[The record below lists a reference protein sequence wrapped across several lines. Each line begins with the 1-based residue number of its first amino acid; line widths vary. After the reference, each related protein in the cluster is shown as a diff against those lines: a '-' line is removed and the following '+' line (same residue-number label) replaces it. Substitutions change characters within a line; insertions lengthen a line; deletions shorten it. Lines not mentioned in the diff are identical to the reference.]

1 MKKANGDPKR
11 PRSRPAALAKVFVAG
26 YKSFAG
32 AAEIEI
38 RPLTIL
44 AGANSSG
51 KSSIMQPLLL
61 MKQTLEAPYD
71 PGGLK
76 IDGPHVRLTD
86 AEQMFWNVGTT
97 DTAGHILVG
106 FELEDGLRVEQS
118 LGRGMPGEVSV
129 GPSSLTARPTDRPR
143 FRLFGGM
150 SQKEILAGIP
160 ELGGH
165 RLNREPL
172 QWEVALRRGFLTVT
186 EVGTQTRP
194 ESPLWMIPGGDDLL
208 TAIRS
213 VIHLPGLRGNPERS
227 YPVTAVGPAFP
238 GPFEAYTASVLLHWQ
253 RQKEHDKLA
262 TLIEQA
268 TRLGLATHIE
278 PRQQQT
284 SSVEV
289 RVSRI
294 ARPAKGGAT
303 DLVNIADVGF
313 GVSQTLPVLVAL
325 QAALPGQ
332 LVYIEQPEIHLH
344 PRAQVAMAAVLAAAA
359 KRGVRVVV
367 ETHSDRLLLGI
378 QTLVATGELPPE
390 LVKLH
395 WFTQRSTDGAT
406 EVKSGDLDAT
416 GAFGDWPEDFAD
428 VDLGAQGAYLDASD
442 QRRRELSRAKKIPS
456 ARR

>member
-1 MKKANGDPKR
+1 MKKANGGPKR
-11 PRSRPAALAKVFVAG
+11 PRPRPTALAKVFVAG

-32 AAEIEI
+32 AAELEI
-38 RPLTIL
+38 KPLTLL

-76 IDGPHVRLTD
+76 LDGPHVKLTD
-86 AEQMFWNVGTT
+86 AEQMFSRTGATKSADSMT
-97 DTAGHILVG
+97 FG
-106 FELEDGLRVEQS
+106 FELDDGLRVEQVF
-118 LGRGMPGEVSV
+118 GRAESGALDVLPL
-129 GPSSLTARPTDRPR
+129 SLTARPSAGRPFTLR
-143 FRLFGGM
+143 AAMRP
-150 SQKEILAGIP
+150 KEIGAAI
-160 ELGGH
+160 GH
-165 RLNREPL
+165 KLDEPL
-172 QWEVALRRGFLTVT
+172 RWDVARSRGFLTVT
-186 EVGTQTRP
+186 DNGMVIF

-227 YPVTAVGPAFP
+227 YPVTAIGPAFP

-262 TLIEQA
+262 ALIEHA
-268 TRLGLATHIE
+268 ARLGLATKIE
-278 PRQQQT
+278 PRQLQT

-289 RVSRI
+289 LVSRV
-294 ARPAKGGAT
+294 ARPAPGASA

-344 PRAQVAMAAVLAAAA
+344 PRAQVAMAGVLAEAAM
-359 KRGVRVVV
+359 RGVRVVV
-367 ETHSDRLLLGI
+367 ETHSDRLLLGV
-378 QTLVATGELPPE
+378 QTLVAEGKVPPE

-395 WFTQRSTDGAT
+395 WFIQQSSNGAT
-406 EVKSGDLDAT
+406 EIRSGDLDPA

-428 VDLGAQGAYLDASD
+428 VELEAESRYLDAS
-442 QRRRELSRAKKIPS
+442 EARATTTKR
-456 ARR
+456 ARATR

>member
-1 MKKANGDPKR
+1 MKKANGGPKR
-11 PRSRPAALAKVFVAG
+11 PRATPAALAKVSVAG

-38 RPLTIL
+38 RPLTLL

-76 IDGPHVRLTD
+76 LDGPHVKLTD
-86 AEQMFWNVGTT
+86 AEQMFWRVGTNET
-97 DTAGHILVG
+97 TGQILFG
-106 FELEDGLRVEQS
+106 LEMDDGLRVEQS
-118 LGRGMPGEVSV
+118 FGRGMTGDLDVKPL
-129 GPSSLTARPTDRPR
+129 SLTARPSGLPPFTLRGTMQAR
-143 FRLFGGM
+143 
-150 SQKEILAGIP
+150 EIGAA
-160 ELGGH
+160 LGEIIGETM
-165 RLNREPL
+165 L
-172 QWEVALRRGFLTVT
+172 WEVERSRGFLTVT
-186 EVGTQTRP
+186 DNRMLIY
-194 ESPLWMIPGGDDLL
+194 ESPLWMIPGGDELL

-227 YPVTAVGPAFP
+227 YPVTAIGPAFP

-253 RQKEHDKLA
+253 RRKEHDKLA
-262 TLIEQA
+262 ALVEHA
-268 TRLGLATHIE
+268 ARLGLATRIE
-278 PRQQQT
+278 PRQLQT

-289 RVSRI
+289 LVSRV
-294 ARPAKGGAT
+294 ARPAPGAAA

-332 LVYIEQPEIHLH
+332 LVYVEQPEIHLH
-344 PRAQVAMAAVLAAAA
+344 PRAQVAMAAVLCEAA

-367 ETHSDRLLLGI
+367 ETHSDRLLLGV
-378 QTLVATGELPPE
+378 QTLVAEGKLAPE

-395 WFTQRSTDGAT
+395 WFTQRGTNGAT
-406 EVKSGDLDAT
+406 EVKSADLDRA

-428 VDLGAQGAYLDASD
+428 VDLGAQSAYLDASD
-442 QRRRELSRAKKIPS
+442 HRRSEVSRAKKIPS

>member
-1 MKKANGDPKR
+1 MKKANGGPKR
-11 PRSRPAALAKVFVAG
+11 PPARPAALAKVFVAG

-32 AAEIEI
+32 PAEIEI

-61 MKQTLEAPYD
+61 TKQTLEAPYD

-76 IDGPHVRLTD
+76 LDGPHVKLTD
-86 AEQMFWNVGTT
+86 AEQMFWRAGTT
-97 DTAGHILVG
+97 ESSSRILVG
-106 FELEDGLRVEQS
+106 FGLGDGLRVEQS
-118 LGRGMPGEVSV
+118 FGRGPTGSLDVT
-129 GPSSLTARPTDRPR
+129 PLSLTACSSDGRR
-143 FRLFGGM
+143 FTLGGGKV
-150 SQKEILAGIP
+150 SNEEINAGIGQ
-160 ELGGH
+160 EMD
-165 RLNREPL
+165 EPVL
-172 QWEVALRRGFLTVT
+172 SSNRGFITVN
-186 EVGTQTRP
+186 ENGTLNV

-227 YPVTAVGPAFP
+227 YPVTAIGPAFP

-253 RQKEHDKLA
+253 RRNEHGKLVA
-262 TLIEQA
+262 LVEHA
-268 TRLGLATHIE
+268 KRLGLATTIE
-278 PRQQQT
+278 PRRLQT

-289 RVSRI
+289 LVSRI
-294 ARPAKGGAT
+294 ARPAKGAAA

-344 PRAQVAMAAVLAAAA
+344 PRAQVAMAAVLADAA

-367 ETHSDRLLLGI
+367 ETHSDRLLLGV
-378 QTLVATGELPPE
+378 QTLVAEGHLAPE

-395 WFTQRSTDGAT
+395 WFSQGGTDGAT
-406 EVKSGDLDAT
+406 EVRSADLDPT
-416 GAFGDWPEDFAD
+416 GAFGDWPEDFAA
-428 VDLGAQGAYLDASD
+428 VDLGAQTAYLDASD
-442 QRRRELSRAKKIPS
+442 RRRSEGSRAKKIPS